1 MPTVDRSQESQAPKL
16 HAEDEVV
23 LQNLRSAW
31 LADVAAAPEKYAP
44 RPLTRKMK
52 FQRNVDRIQGRI
64 AHCLGSLRKS
74 AGRAISARAERG
86 RTRRENSNGVIAQN
100 SAVSKLDAGT
110 LPINAEKR
118 TSATPSAPLEP
129 LKEKEVLLH
138 LRKGWL
144 AEVEASPEKHAPKPV
159 TWTMKLRRS
168 FEPIGDEL
176 GFWLECIK
184 EFALRAMS
192 PKAKRREVQ
201 WGEKAKRAE
210 IGRRFVSAFFV
221 GMVVVSV
228 LLYLTMVQHIFDADR
243 LSQAIRK

>member
-1 MPTVDRSQESQAPKL
+1 M
-16 HAEDEVV
+16 
-23 LQNLRSAW
+23 
-31 LADVAAAPEKYAP
+31 
-44 RPLTRKMK
+44 
-52 FQRNVDRIQGRI
+52 
-64 AHCLGSLRKS
+64 
-74 AGRAISARAERG
+74 
-86 RTRRENSNGVIAQN
+86 
-100 SAVSKLDAGT
+100 
-110 LPINAEKR
+110 
-118 TSATPSAPLEP
+118 
-129 LKEKEVLLH
+129 LLH
-138 LRKGWL
+138 LRNGWL
-144 AEVEASPEKHAPKPV
+144 ADVEASPEKHAPKPL
-159 TWTMKLRRS
+159 TWTMKLRQD

-192 PKAKRREVQ
+192 PKGKRREVQ